1 MNLLFSILIL
11 LLTIYTWVLIGRI
24 LIEMI
29 QSFSRRFRAPRWF
42 MVAAEVLFV
51 LTDPPVR
58 LLRRWIPPLRLG
70 NVALDVS
77 ILVLFF
83 AIQLLILALQ
93 VMQIN
98 LV

>member
-1 MNLLFSILIL
+1 MHLFINVLIL
-11 LLTIYTWVLIGRI
+11 LLTIYTWVLVGRI

-29 QSFSRRFRAPRWF
+29 QSFSRSFRAPRWF

-51 LTDPPVR
+51 LTDPPVK

-83 AIQLLILALQ
+83 ALQLLILLLQ
-93 VMQIN
+93 AVQIN
-98 LV
+98 LG

>member
-1 MNLLFSILIL
+1 MSLVFDILIL
-11 LLTIYTWVLIGRI
+11 LLTIYTWILIARI

-29 QSFSRRFRAPRWF
+29 QSFSRRFTAPSWF
-42 MVAAEVLFV
+42 MVIAEFFFV

-70 NVALDVS
+70 QVALDVS

-83 AIQLLILALQ
+83 GIQLLILLLRVLQ
-93 VMQIN
+93 AQI
-98 LV
+98 V